1 MYWSLIK
8 QHNSFYIY
16 LVEYF
21 GVQFG
26 ATTKKMLCSKE
37 EALVRLF
44 YNASSSFQLLFLF
57 LFSSSTLLIKFLN
70 FIGNYSIFQ
79 RDQNYE
85 YVSSEYDD
93 EEEEEEEVQESYSYV
108 HDSIETD
115 HLVADIICGG
125 ETLLF
130 LHNNNNHHT
139 LRSHSSSEEFITPQD
154 SLIEDSSEEKC
165 STETLFSH
173 KSPLVS
179 DFENEEDAEEFPAED
194 ADSVPNSAPVESRP
208 TSPIFN
214 QNLQNKSDLEDS
226 DKNYNEDHVDDV
238 GLIGNKKVQEANL
251 TQDERFFAIAPSKLE
266 TKKLI
271 FEEKDD
277 EEIYGDSCTVGS
289 TSKSSSEWRSSIN
302 CRDSGTD
309 DPFSSSSR
317 RSCRKWES
325 YTVFQKYE
333 EEMSFLDRIS
343 AQKLHE
349 TESLRSIKVSPRSI
363 SERIV
368 YKLSSINKK
377 PAGDIRHNPYHEL
390 EGAYVAQICITWEAL
405 NCNYKNFQY
414 KRASRGNE
422 VDVGCPAT
430 IAQKFQQFQVL
441 LQRYVENE
449 PYEHGRRPEIYARV
463 RHLAPKLL
471 LVPEYRESEDD
482 NAIHSKISSA
492 SFLIIMEDGIRTF
505 MSFLKADKEKP
516 CQALTAFF
524 RRNRRHLVDPT
535 LLHLIKKVNQKKKMK
550 VKDLRRSR
558 KCLRKRKLKEE
569 EEMEIL
575 MALIDLKVVS
585 RVLRMSELSEEQL
598 HWCEEKMS
606 KVRVVDGKLQRD
618 SNPLFFP
625 AH

>member
-1 MYWSLIK
+1 MLTERDRCEYVTKATKFTFFLELLC
-8 QHNSFYIY
+8 
-16 LVEYF
+16 LVEECF
-21 GVQFG
+21 R
-26 ATTKKMLCSKE
+26 ATTKKMSCSKE

-44 YNASSSFQLLFLF
+44 YNASSSFHLLFLF
-57 LFSSSTLLIKFLN
+57 LFSSSVLLFKFIN
-70 FIGNYSIFQ
+70 FIGSFTIFQ
-79 RDQNYE
+79 RDHHYE

-93 EEEEEEEVQESYSYV
+93 EEEEIQESYSYV
-108 HDSIETD
+108 HDSIESD

-130 LHNNNNHHT
+130 VHKNQPQRT
-139 LRSHSSSEEFITPQD
+139 HSSSDEFTSPRD
-154 SLIEDSSEEKC
+154 SLVEDLEENY
-165 STETLFSH
+165 STETLSFH

-179 DFENEEDAEEFPAED
+179 DFENEQDAEEFPAED
-194 ADSVPNSAPVESRP
+194 ADSVPNSVPAESRP
-208 TSPIFN
+208 TSPITL
-214 QNLQNKSDLEDS
+214 NLYKSDLVDS
-226 DKNYNEDHVDDV
+226 DKNYDEDHVE
-238 GLIGNKKVQEANL
+238 IGVIENKKVQEESL
-251 TQDERFFAIAPSKLE
+251 TRDERFFAYAPTLLE
-266 TKKLI
+266 AKKLI
-271 FEEKDD
+271 VEEKDD

-302 CRDSGTD
+302 CRDSGTE

-317 RSCRKWES
+317 RSCPKWES
-325 YTVFQKYE
+325 YTVFQKYD
-333 EEMSFLDRIS
+333 EEMTFLDRIS

-368 YKLSSINKK
+368 FKFSSMNKK
-377 PAGDIRHNPYHEL
+377 PGDMRHNPYREL
-390 EGAYVAQICITWEAL
+390 EAAYVAQICLTWEAL
-405 NCNYKNFQY
+405 NWNYKNFQT
-414 KRASRGNE
+414 KRASRGQD

-430 IAQKFQQFQVL
+430 VAQRFQQFQVL

-471 LVPEYRESEDD
+471 LVPEYRESDD
-482 NAIHSKISSA
+482 DDQRDHNGIHSKISSA
-492 SFLIIMEDGIRTF
+492 SFLVIMEDGIRTF

-516 CQALTAFF
+516 CLILAAYF
-524 RRNRRHLVDPT
+524 RRNRKHLVDPT
-535 LLHLIKKVNQKKKMK
+535 LLRLIKKKKMK

-558 KCLRKRKLKEE
+558 KCLRKRKLKGE

-606 KVRVVDGKLQRD
+606 KVRVLDGKLQRD
-618 SNPLFFP
+618 STPLFFP

>member
-1 MYWSLIK
+1 MP
-8 QHNSFYIY
+8 
-16 LVEYF
+16 
-21 GVQFG
+21 
-26 ATTKKMLCSKE
+26 CSKE

-44 YNASSSFQLLFLF
+44 YNASSSFHLLFLF
-57 LFSSSTLLIKFLN
+57 IFFSSILLIKLLSL
-70 FIGNYSIFQ
+70 IGSYTIFQ
-79 RDQNYE
+79 RDQHYE

-93 EEEEEEEVQESYSYV
+93 EEEEIQESYSYD
-108 HDSIETD
+108 HDSIERD

-130 LHNNNNHHT
+130 LHNNHPQST
-139 LRSHSSSEEFITPQD
+139 HSSSEEFITPQN
-154 SLIEDSSEEKC
+154 SLIEETEENY
-165 STETLFSH
+165 STETLSLH
-173 KSPLVS
+173 KSPVVS
-179 DFENEEDAEEFPAED
+179 DFENEEEEGEEEFPAED
-194 ADSVPNSAPVESRP
+194 ADSVPNFVQVESRP
-208 TSPIFN
+208 TSPITL
-214 QNLQNKSDLEDS
+214 NLSKSHDLVDS
-226 DKNYNEDHVDDV
+226 DKNYDEDHVDV
-238 GLIGNKKVQEANL
+238 GLVENKKVQETNL
-251 TQDERFFAIAPSKLE
+251 TRDERFLVFAPTQLE
-266 TKKLI
+266 TKKFI
-271 FEEKDD
+271 VEENKDD

-302 CRDSGTD
+302 CRDSGTE

-317 RSCRKWES
+317 RSCPKWES
-325 YTVFQKYE
+325 YTVFQKYDE
-333 EEMSFLDRIS
+333 DMSFLDRIS

-368 YKLSSINKK
+368 YKFSTMNKK
-377 PAGDIRHNPYHEL
+377 STDIRQNPYREL
-390 EGAYVAQICITWEAL
+390 EAAYVAQICLTWEAL
-405 NCNYKNFQY
+405 NWNYKNFQS
-414 KRASRGNE
+414 KRASRGHD
-422 VDVGCPAT
+422 VDLGCPAT

-449 PYEHGRRPEIYARV
+449 PYEHGRRPEIYARM

-471 LVPEYRESEDD
+471 LVPEYRESDDDQRDD
-482 NAIHSKISSA
+482 NGFHSKISTA

-516 CQALTAFF
+516 CQVLAAYF
-524 RRNRRHLVDPT
+524 RRNKKPSVDPT
-535 LLHLIKKVNQKKKMK
+535 LLRLIKKVNQKKKIK

-558 KCLRKRKLKEE
+558 KCLRKRKLKVE

-606 KVRVVDGKLQRD
+606 KVRVVDGKLQRE
-618 SNPLFFP
+618 STPLFFP

>member
-1 MYWSLIK
+1 MP
-8 QHNSFYIY
+8 
-16 LVEYF
+16 
-21 GVQFG
+21 
-26 ATTKKMLCSKE
+26 CSKE

-44 YNASSSFQLLFLF
+44 YNASSSFHLLFLF
-57 LFSSSTLLIKFLN
+57 LFSSSVLLIKFIN
-70 FIGNYSIFQ
+70 FIGSFNIFQ
-79 RDQNYE
+79 RSYATLLPSFISLTLTCLQHLSNSTFLFACCRDHYE
-85 YVSSEYDD
+85 YVSSEYD
-93 EEEEEEEVQESYSYV
+93 EEEEEAEEEIQESFSYV
-108 HDSIETD
+108 HDSIESD

-130 LHNNNNHHT
+130 VHNNKPQRI
-139 LRSHSSSEEFITPQD
+139 LSSSEEFSSPRD
-154 SLIEDSSEEKC
+154 SLIEDSEENC
-165 STETLFSH
+165 STESLSFH

-179 DFENEEDAEEFPAED
+179 DFENEQDAEEFPAED
-194 ADSVPNSAPVESRP
+194 ADSVPNSVPAESRP
-208 TSPIFN
+208 TSSITL
-214 QNLQNKSDLEDS
+214 NLYKSDLVGS
-226 DKNYNEDHVDDV
+226 DNNYDEDHVE
-238 GLIGNKKVQEANL
+238 IGVIENKKVQEESLAR
-251 TQDERFFAIAPSKLE
+251 DERFFAYAPTQLE
-266 TKKLI
+266 AKKLI
-271 FEEKDD
+271 VEEKDY

-302 CRDSGTD
+302 CRDSGTE

-317 RSCRKWES
+317 RSCPKWES
-325 YTVFQKYE
+325 YTVFQKYD

-363 SERIV
+363 SDRIV
-368 YKLSSINKK
+368 FKFSSMNKK
-377 PAGDIRHNPYHEL
+377 PGDMRHNPYHDL
-390 EGAYVAQICITWEAL
+390 EAAYVAQTCLTWEAL
-405 NCNYKNFQY
+405 NWNYKNFQS
-414 KRASRGNE
+414 KRDSRGHD

-430 IAQKFQQFQVL
+430 IAQRFQQFQVL

-471 LVPEYRESEDD
+471 LVPEYRESDDDQRDD
-482 NAIHSKISSA
+482 NGIHSKISSA
-492 SFLIIMEDGIRTF
+492 SFLVIMEDGIRTF

-516 CQALTAFF
+516 CQILAACF
-524 RRNRRHLVDPT
+524 RRNRKPLVDPT
-535 LLHLIKKVNQKKKMK
+535 LLRLIKKVNQKKKMK

-558 KCLRKRKLKEE
+558 KCLRKRKLKGE

-606 KVRVVDGKLQRD
+606 KVRVMDGKLQRD
-618 SNPLFFP
+618 STPLFFP

>member
-1 MYWSLIK
+1 MP
-8 QHNSFYIY
+8 
-16 LVEYF
+16 
-21 GVQFG
+21 
-26 ATTKKMLCSKE
+26 CSKE

-44 YNASSSFQLLFLF
+44 YNASSSFHLLFLF
-57 LFSSSTLLIKFLN
+57 LFSSSVLLIKFIN
-70 FIGNYSIFQ
+70 FIGSFNIFQ
-79 RDQNYE
+79 RDHYE
-85 YVSSEYDD
+85 YVSSEYD
-93 EEEEEEEVQESYSYV
+93 EEEEEAEEEIQESFSYV
-108 HDSIETD
+108 HDSIESD

-130 LHNNNNHHT
+130 VHNNKPQRI
-139 LRSHSSSEEFITPQD
+139 LSSSEEFSSPRD
-154 SLIEDSSEEKC
+154 SLIEDSEENC
-165 STETLFSH
+165 STESLSFH

-179 DFENEEDAEEFPAED
+179 DFENEQDAEEFPAED
-194 ADSVPNSAPVESRP
+194 ADSVPNSVPAESRP
-208 TSPIFN
+208 TSSITL
-214 QNLQNKSDLEDS
+214 NLYKSDLVGS
-226 DKNYNEDHVDDV
+226 DNNYDEDHVE
-238 GLIGNKKVQEANL
+238 IGVIENKKVQEESLAR
-251 TQDERFFAIAPSKLE
+251 DERFFAYAPTQLE
-266 TKKLI
+266 AKKLI
-271 FEEKDD
+271 VEEKDY

-302 CRDSGTD
+302 CRDSGTE

-317 RSCRKWES
+317 RSCPKWES
-325 YTVFQKYE
+325 YTVFQKYD

-363 SERIV
+363 SDRIV
-368 YKLSSINKK
+368 FKFSSMNKK
-377 PAGDIRHNPYHEL
+377 PGDMRHNPYHDL
-390 EGAYVAQICITWEAL
+390 EAAYVAQTCLTWEAL
-405 NCNYKNFQY
+405 NWNYKNFQS
-414 KRASRGNE
+414 KRDSRGHD

-430 IAQKFQQFQVL
+430 IAQRFQQFQVL

-471 LVPEYRESEDD
+471 LVPEYRESDDDQRDD
-482 NAIHSKISSA
+482 NGIHSKISSA
-492 SFLIIMEDGIRTF
+492 SFLVIMEDGIRTF

-516 CQALTAFF
+516 CQILAACF
-524 RRNRRHLVDPT
+524 RRNRKPLVDPT
-535 LLHLIKKVNQKKKMK
+535 LLRLIKKVNQKKKMK

-558 KCLRKRKLKEE
+558 KCLRKRKLKGE

-606 KVRVVDGKLQRD
+606 KVRVMDGKLQRD
-618 SNPLFFP
+618 STPLFFP